1 MEILTFKLPD
11 LGEGVVEAQIV
22 RWLVKVGDQV
32 EQDQPVC
39 EVQTDKAIVEI
50 PAPQAGRMIEI
61 YWNEGDWIPV
71 RSDLFAL
78 AKTEP
83 SSQTIMQKKKK
94 VLAAPSVRRLARQW
108 GIELEKVVGSGPNG
122 RILEQDIR
130 KYAKSE
136 QSSDKMIEQVESLSA
151 IRQVIAK
158 RLSFS
163 VTHKPHV
170 THFDEIDAEGLVE
183 WRNKC
188 LRERDPSLPRLTYLP
203 ILLKILSHT
212 LLQHPRFNAHFD
224 EETKSLQT
232 FTSVSIGIAVDTPQ
246 GLLVPVAKH
255 VEQKTIKQLAIEVNQ
270 LIQQAR
276 EGKLT
281 PQQMKGGTFTISN
294 TGGLGG
300 EWATPIIHPPEV
312 AIIVTHPIKRKP
324 IVTADGQIVPA
335 WRMNVSLSFDHRVL
349 DGSDAIRF
357 TQTLAKYTAD
367 PTRLMNELV

>member
-1 MEILTFKLPD
+1 MDILTFKLPD
-11 LGEGVVEAQIV
+11 LGEGVVEAQLV
-22 RWLVKVGDQV
+22 RWLVKIGDQV

-50 PAPQAGRMIEI
+50 PAPQAGRMIEV
-61 YWNEGDWIPV
+61 YGNEGDVIPV
-71 RSDLFAL
+71 QSNLFAL
-78 AKTEP
+78 VKTGS
-83 SSQTIMQKKKK
+83 SSQTMKRKKQK
-94 VLAAPSVRRLARQW
+94 VLATPSVRRLARKW
-108 GIELEKVVGSGPNG
+108 GVELEKVIGSGPGG
-122 RILEQDIR
+122 RIMEEDIQ
-130 KYAKSE
+130 KYAKTAHSSE
-136 QSSDKMIEQVESLSA
+136 QMVEQVESLSS

-170 THFDEIDAEGLVE
+170 THFDEIAAEGLVE
-183 WRNKC
+183 WRSKC
-188 LRERDPSLPRLTYLP
+188 LSEKDPSLPRLTYLP

-224 EETKSLQT
+224 EETQSLQT
-232 FTSVSIGIAVDTPQ
+232 FPSVSIGIAVDTSQ
-246 GLLVPVAKH
+246 GLLVPVVQH
-255 VEQKTIKQLAIEVNQ
+255 VEQKTIKQLAVEVNQ
-270 LIQQAR
+270 LIQLAR